1 MKTIVRA
8 LVYSAA
14 VLAASGGYDAK
25 GVNLNFSTAIATNWT
40 ASAGGAVDATP
51 YQHNTDITIT
61 STGYGSGLFLHGGSF
76 ALFGG
81 YWTAAYRFYLP
92 ADATSV
98 SLTYSNL
105 FADDRTVLMLNGDA
119 IDSTGVDTHPPIQTW
134 YQFMVLTNGADFVQ
148 WWFNGPNRLVGG
160 TVTRGFKV
168 GQTNILEAIVNNTT
182 NGIYPAYLCTLT
194 ANNGTAFGVNG
205 TVSYSLLP
213 PRLNINLAGSSVA
226 VSWSTNATG
235 FQLETTT
242 NPLDPGSWTPVA
254 TLNNAYVTP
263 STNQAS
269 FFRLVQQ

>member
-25 GVNLNFSTAIATNWT
+25 AVSLNFSTAIATNWT

-98 SLTYSNL
+98 RLTYPNRSPD
-105 FADDRTVLMLNGDA
+105 APTVLMLNGE
-119 IDSTGVDTHPPIQTW
+119 GVYPPGVAPPPPNQTW
-134 YQFMVLTNGADFVQ
+134 YQFMVLTN
-148 WWFNGPNRLVGG
+148 
-160 TVTRGFKV
+160 
-168 GQTNILEAIVNNTT
+168 
-182 NGIYPAYLCTLT
+182 
-194 ANNGTAFGVNG
+194 
-205 TVSYSLLP
+205 
-213 PRLNINLAGSSVA
+213 
-226 VSWSTNATG
+226 
-235 FQLETTT
+235 
-242 NPLDPGSWTPVA
+242 
-254 TLNNAYVTP
+254 
-263 STNQAS
+263 
-269 FFRLVQQ
+269 